1 MTVTF
6 SPWSVHDMFLEAAVD
21 GGAARLAGDAD
32 LLEIGSIRNVLIV
45 TPTAVVD
52 ELDR

>member
-1 MTVTF
+1 
-6 SPWSVHDMFLEAAVD
+6 MFLEAAVD

-32 LLEIGSIRNVLIV
+32 LLEIGLIRNVLIV
-45 TPTAVVD
+45 TRTAVVD